1 MVCDMIWG
9 QIKGKFMTLPPQKFR
24 EIVLQIL
31 FSSDFD
37 KSQTEDAAMMLMAE
51 LKVSKKNVLLAH
63 EKVLLI
69 FEKLAEIDEKISTYS
84 TDYTFDRISNVEKAV
99 LRLGVYELM
108 NDPSIPE
115 VVVISEAIRL
125 TRKFATPESSNFVNA
140 ILDKVY
146 KNANSLSLQA

>member
-1 MVCDMIWG
+1 MIWG

>member
-1 MVCDMIWG
+1 
-9 QIKGKFMTLPPQKFR
+9 MTLPPQKFR

-37 KSQTEDAAMMLMAE
+37 KSQTEDTAMMLMAE

-63 EKVLLI
+63 EKVLSI
-69 FEKLAEIDEKISTYS
+69 FEKLVEIDEKISSYS
-84 TDYTFDRISNVEKAV
+84 TEYSFDRISNVEKAV

-108 NDPSIPE
+108 NDPSVPE
-115 VVVISEAIRL
+115 IVVISEAIRL
-125 TRKFATPESSNFVNA
+125 TRKFATPESSQFVNA